1 MRTAFAPI
9 EARRGEAATQLEELV
24 DVDVKLLE
32 RYAAFGGGAIGV
44 FGGPAAVGV
53 VSDKP
58 AEGFGKPIM
67 ERDTQ
72 SAGEMVITSA
82 RRAKVRGSARMKI
95 WSSGGGQNA
104 EGL

>member
-1 MRTAFAPI
+1 MRTALAPI

-24 DVDVKLLE
+24 DVDAKLME
-32 RYAAFGGGAIGV
+32 RDEAFGGGAIGV
-44 FGGPAAVGV
+44 FGGGAVGV
-53 VSDKP
+53 VRHEP

-82 RRAKVRGSARMKI
+82 RGAKVRGSARMKI
-95 WSSGGGQNA
+95 RSGGGGQDA